1 MLYDYLINK
10 YKPGEP
16 IFLADVKIT
25 GISDSTVRQYIKILC
40 DSGKLIRY
48 ENGIYYLPKKSVIK
62 GVISLSPYQVAFSK
76 YIEKNNNISG
86 YLSGYSFANQLG
98 ITTQVPVTID
108 IVSNNT
114 GTSVKKVFI
123 KNQTIV
129 LRKPRVTVTKDN
141 YLILQFLD
149 LLKDIEKYSELPL
162 AQCKE
167 ILKNYILKTKLTLK
181 QLKEYIV
188 FYPDKIYK
196 SLFETELYNVFAQWY
211 WTF

>member
-62 GVISLSPYQVAFSK
+62 GVISLSPYQVAFSY

-196 SLFETELYNVFAQWY
+196 SLFETELYNVFAQ
-211 WTF
+211 

>member
-1 MLYDYLINK
+1 MLYDYLSNK
-10 YKPGEP
+10 DKPGEP

-196 SLFETELYNVFAQWY
+196 SLFETELYNVFAQ
-211 WTF
+211 

>member
-10 YKPGEP
+10 YQPGEP
-16 IFLADVKIT
+16 IFLGDVKIS

-62 GVISLSPYQVAFSK
+62 GIIPLSPYQVAFSK
-76 YIEKNNNISG
+76 YIEKNNNING

-98 ITTQVPVTID
+98 ITTQVPVTMD

-123 KNQTIV
+123 KNQKII

-196 SLFETELYNVFAQWY
+196 SLFETELYNVFAQ
-211 WTF
+211 